1 MIGSG
6 TAWMLPAGAHPG
18 LLEFN
23 GQGLKHLENAL
34 VEKQELMVQLGARML
49 ETQKRAAE
57 TAEALR
63 LRQAGDSAV
72 LAIVADTA
80 SRGLQRAL
88 SWLVD
93 WAGIPGASGVRVK
106 LNDDFFD
113 TRMSPME
120 LQALVK
126 AWQEGAIGYTD
137 LHANLVRGEV
147 IDPDRTKD
155 DVLKEIKFDA
165 EVPVDCQAF
174 GLATTMGAVSP
185 TGIAGLTLGGGFGW
199 LCGRYGLACDNLLSV
214 DIVTADGRL
223 RTASPNEHPDLFW
236 AVRGGGA
243 NVGVVTSFEY
253 RLHEVGP
260 VLGGGIVFPFAKAK
274 RVLAFYDEFAR
285 ACPDELSVNAA
296 LWTAA
301 DGVPVVGIAVAW
313 CGVLDV
319 GDRVLTPLRGFETPL
334 ADMIAPM
341 RYVDRQRTSDSFF
354 PRGRRHYWKAGW
366 QRRLAPA
373 AIDVMVE
380 FAACRPS
387 PYTRISLQQM
397 HGAAA
402 RVPSTATAFAHRHD
416 QWEVQI
422 LSQWLDAADDEPNIR
437 WARECHA
444 ALEPHLD
451 RAVYVN
457 SLGDDESD
465 RVSDAYGSNYE
476 RLAAIKAVYDPA
488 NFFRSN
494 QNVVTMPR

>member
-1 MIGSG
+1 MI
-6 TAWMLPAGAHPG
+6 TRP
-18 LLEFN
+18 
-23 GQGLKHLENAL
+23 
-34 VEKQELMVQLGARML
+34 ELAEL
-49 ETQKRAAE
+49 RAA
-57 TAEALR
+57 LS
-63 LRQAGDSAV
+63 GAV
-72 LAIVADTA
+72 LAPGELDYDA
-80 SRGLQRAL
+80 SRQVFNAMVDCRPALIARCATAADVAACVGFAQAHGLAVSARGGGHNVSGKAV
-88 SWLVD
+88 VD
-93 WAGIPGASGVRVK
+93 GGLMID
-106 LNDDFFD
+106 L
-113 TRMSPME
+113 SPMKGCRVDPVRRMARAE
-120 LQALVK
+120 PGLTLAEFD
-126 AWQEGAIGYTD
+126 QE
-137 LHANLVRGEV
+137 
-147 IDPDRTKD
+147 
-155 DVLKEIKFDA
+155 
-165 EVPVDCQAF
+165 CQAF

-199 LCGRYGLACDNLLSV
+199 LCGKHGLACDNLLSV

-223 RTASPNEHPDLFW
+223 HTASPSEHPDLFW

-253 RLHEVGP
+253 RLHEVAP

-285 ACPDELSVNAA
+285 GCPDELCVNAA
-296 LWTAA
+296 LWIAA

-313 CGVLDV
+313 CGTLDL
-319 GDRVLTPLRGFETPL
+319 GERVLEPLRGFETPL
-334 ADMIAPM
+334 ADIIAPM

-366 QRRLAPA
+366 QRRLTPA
-373 AIDVMVE
+373 AIDVMIE
-380 FAACRPS
+380 FAARRPS
-387 PYTRISLQQM
+387 PYTRLSLQQM

-402 RVPSTATAFAHRHD
+402 RVPPTATAFAHRHD

-451 RAVYVN
+451 RGVYVN

-465 RVSDAYGSNYE
+465 RVSAAYGSNYE
-476 RLAAIKAVYDPA
+476 RLAAIKAIYDPA

-494 QNVVTMPR
+494 QNVATPSR